1 MTRLAWASAQ
11 SDPFLR
17 NPNEGIVCQG
27 CLKKGRK
34 MGFCLF
40 VVIWRILIS
49 RKLVPILWRE
59 GVQEQNCLSSYLNR
73 VRAWGGLIRSPGI
86 LVHSRFS
93 DTQLFR
99 ILRRN
104 FEFFA
109 YFELNLSSPL
119 GVGNVFGAFSVFF
132 SCYTTL
138 IKESLALS
146 GLICNPLLLVTK
158 SQEC

>member
-40 VVIWRILIS
+40 FCYLEDLNFKETSPNFMERSL
-49 RKLVPILWRE
+49 
-59 GVQEQNCLSSYLNR
+59 GTNCLSSYLNR

-158 SQEC
+158 S